1 MFTVFSLI
9 RGYTPPTQQSRC
21 ITVYSLICCFI
32 VGDYYTT
39 QFPLE
44 WKRLFELSK
53 KKKCNWIFNPFNFPR
68 SNNSIK

>member
-44 WKRLFELSK
+44 
-53 KKKCNWIFNPFNFPR
+53 
-68 SNNSIK
+68 